1 MHHRKGR
8 NINDYER
15 ILFIADKLDPSRGY
29 DSSKEIK
36 ISKQNLK
43 KGYEVVK
50 QQQQEYLKKE
60 GSIA

>member
-1 MHHRKGR
+1 MK
-8 NINDYER
+8 EFCLLR
-15 ILFIADKLDPSRGY
+15 IKLDPSRGY

-50 QQQQEYLKKE
+50 QQQRN
-60 GSIA
+60 I